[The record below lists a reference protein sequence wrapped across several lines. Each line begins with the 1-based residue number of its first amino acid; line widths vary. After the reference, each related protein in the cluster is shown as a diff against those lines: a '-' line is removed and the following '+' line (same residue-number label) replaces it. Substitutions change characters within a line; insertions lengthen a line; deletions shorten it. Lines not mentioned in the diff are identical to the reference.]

1 MGAIVLEQNKQKI
14 TQQLDLKGLVCP
26 LPLLKMKL
34 ALKQL
39 EPGQLLCAETT
50 DSGSWKDFHKF
61 TELTENELV
70 TAERVGADD
79 VRSDAVSEATAVE
92 FYRFIIKKGL

>member
-1 MGAIVLEQNKQKI
+1 VLEQNKQNI
-14 TQQLDLKGLVCP
+14 TQQLDLKGLACP

-39 EPGQLLCAETT
+39 EFGQLLAVETT

-61 TELTENELV
+61 AELTENELV
-70 TAERVGADD
+70 RADVVSPDVANAAEY
-79 VRSDAVSEATAVE
+79 
-92 FYRFIIKKGL
+92 YRFIIKKGL

>member
-1 MGAIVLEQNKQKI
+1 MLEQNKQKI
-14 TQQLDLKGLVCP
+14 AQQLDLKGLTCP

-39 EPGQLLCAETT
+39 EPGQLMTVETT

-61 TELTENELV
+61 AELTEHEIV
-70 TAERVGADD
+70 SAEN
-79 VRSDAVSEATAVE
+79 AVE
-92 FYRFIIKKGL
+92 YYRFIIKKGL

>member
-1 MGAIVLEQNKQKI
+1 VIEQNKQKI
-14 TQQLDLKGLVCP
+14 TQQLDLKGLMCP

-39 EPGQLLCAETT
+39 ELGQLLCAETT

-61 TELTENELV
+61 VELTDNELV

-79 VRSDAVSEATAVE
+79 VKPDAMSEEANVE
-92 FYRFIIKKGL
+92 YYRFIIKKGL